1 MTMTHIRTLSLA
13 AAAAALLLAGDA
25 AAQRQVNARHDAAS
39 NGTVEISIGNG
50 SLRVTGWNRRE
61 VQVTGT
67 LQREGDRVVM
77 DGEGRTVGVRVQ
89 GSRGRGG
96 GATLE
101 VRVPAGSSVE
111 ITTGNAPVT
120 VSGVTGAVE
129 STSQNG
135 LTTIQGNPRTVEVTA
150 HHGGIVLDGTTD
162 RATLTSMAGAV
173 RVSGTVRQ
181 RAEVNAMAGSVEIT
195 GSVGE
200 VEVSAMN
207 GAVRVA
213 NVTGGRVEVTS
224 VSGSVNVTG
233 TRLRGN
239 VNSVSGSV
247 VVSGSLGGALNV
259 ESHAGSIEL
268 RMPGNTGAEVQV
280 TSWSGG
286 LDSDWRLARE
296 GREWHGTIGRGGP
309 NVSITT
315 FSGSV
320 KLTRR

>member
-1 MTMTHIRTLSLA
+1 MNPIRTLSLA
-13 AAAAALLLAGDA
+13 AAAAALLLAGEA
-25 AAQRQVNARHDAAS
+25 GAQRQVNARHDAAS
-39 NGTVEISIGNG
+39 NGTVEIEINNG
-50 SLRVTGWNRRE
+50 SLRVVGWGRRE

-67 LQREGDRVVM
+67 LGREGDRVALQ
-77 DGEGRTVGVRVQ
+77 GSGRTTEVRVE
-89 GSRGRGG
+89 GSRGRAGP
-96 GATLE
+96 ATLE

-111 ITTGNAPVT
+111 VTAVGNAPIT
-120 VSGVTGAVE
+120 ITGVNGAVE
-129 STSQNG
+129 AVTRHG
-135 LTTIQGNPRTVEVTA
+135 VTHIQGSPRTVEVTSQN
-150 HHGGIVLDGTTD
+150 GGIILDGDTD
-162 RATLTSMAGAV
+162 RAVLTSMSGPI

-181 RAEVNAMAGSVEIT
+181 RVEVNAMNGAVEIG

-200 VEVSAMN
+200 AEIHSLN

-213 NVTGGRVEVTS
+213 NVTGGRVEINS
-224 VSGSVNVTG
+224 VSGAVSVSG

-239 VNSVSGSV
+239 IESVAGSV
-247 VVSGSLGGALNV
+247 TVTGSVGGALNV
-259 ESHAGSIEL
+259 ESHAGSVEM

-286 LDSDWRLARE
+286 VVSDWRLRRE
-296 GREWHGTIGRGGP
+296 GREWSGTLGRGGP